1 MTLAAGAR
9 LGPYEITSL
18 VGSGG
23 MGEVYRARDPRLGRD
38 VAIKVLP
45 AAFSADSDRLRRFE
59 QEARAAASLNHSSI
73 LAVYDIGTDNGAPYI
88 VAELLEGDTLRDRLR
103 RVSTAGGSGD
113 GGGLPL
119 RKAIDYAI
127 QVARGLSAAHDK
139 GIVHRDLKPENL
151 FVTADGRMKILD
163 FGLAKLTE
171 SSLALAGAAS
181 LPTAP
186 VGTETG
192 VLLGTMGYMAP
203 EQVRGQAADH
213 RADIFAFGAILYE
226 MLTGLRAFAGATSAD
241 TISAILDKD
250 PPDAPLSMRQVPP
263 ALQRVI
269 DRCLEKSPAARF
281 QSTHDLAFALEG
293 LSGQS
298 ESGATVATHA
308 RSRTSRR
315 EQIAWTIAAL
325 LALAL
330 AGAAFQYLKS
340 PTEDQTAIRFTI
352 RSPAGASLVA
362 GAPGTLAL
370 SPDGRRII
378 FAATAASGGVQM
390 LWIQPLDSLDA
401 RLLPGTEHSG
411 PSGAFWSP
419 DGRFIAFFAGGKL
432 KKIDIGGGSPQV
444 LCDVEGQQLGGA
456 WGRRDVILFAT
467 VNSSLLRVPAS
478 GGQPVAATKLDASRE
493 LSHRRP
499 SFLPDGTRFTYIVQ
513 PGNVVRVGS
522 LDSGTATTLLNAD
535 SMAVYSAGHLL
546 FVRQGTLFSHSF
558 DPRTLKS
565 RAMRS
570 RWQIKLGQ
578 HGRSR
583 RRVHRV

>member
-1 MTLAAGAR
+1 M
-9 LGPYEITSL
+9 
-18 VGSGG
+18 
-23 MGEVYRARDPRLGRD
+23 
-38 VAIKVLP
+38 
-45 AAFSADSDRLRRFE
+45 
-59 QEARAAASLNHSSI
+59 
-73 LAVYDIGTDNGAPYI
+73 
-88 VAELLEGDTLRDRLR
+88 
-103 RVSTAGGSGD
+103 
-113 GGGLPL
+113 
-119 RKAIDYAI
+119 
-127 QVARGLSAAHDK
+127 
-139 GIVHRDLKPENL
+139 
-151 FVTADGRMKILD
+151 
-163 FGLAKLTE
+163 
-171 SSLALAGAAS
+171 
-181 LPTAP
+181 
-186 VGTETG
+186 
-192 VLLGTMGYMAP
+192 
-203 EQVRGQAADH
+203 RGQAANH

-241 TISAILDKD
+241 AISAILDKD

-362 GAPGTLAL
+362 GTPGTLAL

-456 WGRRDVILFAT
+456 WGRRDVIL
-467 VNSSLLRVPAS
+467 S
-478 GGQPVAATKLDASRE
+478 
-493 LSHRRP
+493 
-499 SFLPDGTRFTYIVQ
+499 
-513 PGNVVRVGS
+513 
-522 LDSGTATTLLNAD
+522 
-535 SMAVYSAGHLL
+535 
-546 FVRQGTLFSHSF
+546 
-558 DPRTLKS
+558 PR
-565 RAMRS
+565 
-570 RWQIKLGQ
+570 
-578 HGRSR
+578 
-583 RRVHRV
+583 